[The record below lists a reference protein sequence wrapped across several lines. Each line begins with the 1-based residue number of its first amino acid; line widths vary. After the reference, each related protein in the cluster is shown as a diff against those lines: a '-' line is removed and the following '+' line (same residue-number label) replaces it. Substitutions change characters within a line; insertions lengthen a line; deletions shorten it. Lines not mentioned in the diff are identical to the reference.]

1 MLISVWIT
9 TEKMPDE
16 GHEND
21 KIEQDVKRPWTKCDQ
36 WKKLGQKIRISVRFS
51 VKRKSY

>member
-1 MLISVWIT
+1 MLISMWIT
-9 TEKMPDE
+9 TEKMSNEDHGNNE
-16 GHEND
+16 
-21 KIEQDVKRPWTKCDQ
+21 IERDVKRPWTKCDQ